1 MCMLCDEEAFYRAY
15 LEHKAKVE
23 AEGQARAEA
32 ETRAAAQNRA
42 QDRAQKDAA
51 ARFVAEA
58 AVPTPKITE

>member
-32 ETRAAAQNRA
+32 ETRAEAQGRA
-42 QDRAQKDAA
+42 QDAA
-51 ARFVAEA
+51 ARFAAEQTTK
-58 AVPTPKITE
+58 TPE

>member
-32 ETRAAAQNRA
+32 ETRAGAQSRA
-42 QDRAQKDAA
+42 QDAA
-51 ARFVAEA
+51 ARFAAEA
-58 AVPTPKITE
+58 TVPTPKITE

>member
-32 ETRAAAQNRA
+32 ETRAEAQGRA
-42 QDRAQKDAA
+42 QDAA
-51 ARFVAEA
+51 ARFAAEQ
-58 AVPTPKITE
+58 TTKTSE